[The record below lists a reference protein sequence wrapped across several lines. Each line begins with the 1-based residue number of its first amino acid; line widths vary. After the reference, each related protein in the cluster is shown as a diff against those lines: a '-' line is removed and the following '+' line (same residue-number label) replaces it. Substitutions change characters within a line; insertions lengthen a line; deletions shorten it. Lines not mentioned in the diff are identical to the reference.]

1 MTLKEKL
8 KAYLDED
15 ILDKAEYDLL
25 MSKLGDDDVAPKSAE
40 EEVKGEEEVEAEPE
54 KVDADDDIHPN
65 IPDEEEK
72 ETTEEI
78 AAEAK
83 TETVEDEANETPE
96 EQAAEE
102 DALVKENLELK
113 SKLEEMGKAFDGVV
127 ARLEAVEK
135 SISGL
140 SVSKEVKNEEDV
152 GLSGKGKVANGGE
165 ELRDEGRALKHAMGY
180 RE

>member
-25 MSKLGDDDVAPKSAE
+25 MSKLGDDDVETKNVEEPQD
-40 EEVKGEEEVEAEPE
+40 EEVKEEPKEGET
-54 KVDADDDIHPN
+54 KDDIHPN
-65 IPDEEEK
+65 IPDGKE

-78 AAEAK
+78 VEEAK

-165 ELRDEGRALKHAMGY
+165 ELRDESRALKGLMGY